1 MRLVEGCV
9 RIPSTTALLHAHK
22 PRRAACGGG
31 LRGTIFGSGHKGLL
45 RADLAYLNCIR
56 LGYGDTRQLKFCSK
70 LCNILVRSHVL
81 VLKKSALDQIFIF
94 FSETL
99 TYSLSLT
106 ARRVGRNFP
115 LTTSI

>member
-1 MRLVEGCV
+1 MRLVEGCAH
-9 RIPSTTALLHAHK
+9 IPSTIALLHAHK

-94 FSETL
+94 FSVLL
-99 TYSLSLT
+99 TSSPGLM
-106 ARRVGRNFP
+106 RRGLADYYP
-115 LTTSI
+115 SATSI

>member
-1 MRLVEGCV
+1 MRW
-9 RIPSTTALLHAHK
+9 
-22 PRRAACGGG
+22 G

-56 LGYGDTRQLKFCSK
+56 LGYGDTRQFKFCSK